1 MQGNSK
7 ASFVIITWHVK
18 WNELMPRGFNGGW
31 WFIDEE
37 KNMCKDFLTNMMPE
51 SNVWY
56 GVCMYVYIAIMNKR
70 KKSYKKVYILY
81 FYMRASPVV
90 W

>member
-37 KNMCKDFLTNMMPE
+37 KIMCKDFLTNIMPE
-51 SNVWY
+51 SNVW
-56 GVCMYVYIAIMNKR
+56 
-70 KKSYKKVYILY
+70 
-81 FYMRASPVV
+81 
-90 W
+90 